1 MRVTQRYNSW
11 YNYYLPAIHARIVCK
26 PLALLPRRLPGCKN
40 EAMNQYL
47 LSVWHDEEYVVDFSS
62 EEAQRLGPQVGAF
75 NDELMAAN
83 AFIFGAGMQPASTA
97 LVMHGA
103 PNVAEVP
110 VTEGP
115 YSESN
120 KQMGGFW
127 IIQVSDDA
135 AAKEWAI
142 KAAAACEG
150 VVELRAFHGE
160 G

>member
-1 MRVTQRYNSW
+1 
-11 YNYYLPAIHARIVCK
+11 
-26 PLALLPRRLPGCKN
+26 
-40 EAMNQYL
+40 MNQYF

-62 EEAQRLGPQVGAF
+62 EDAQRLGAQVGAF
-75 NDELMAAN
+75 NEALMKAD
-83 AFIFGAGMQPASTA
+83 AFVFGGGMQPASTA

-103 PNVAEVP
+103 PNGAEVP

-135 AAKEWAI
+135 AAKQWAI

-150 VVELRAFHGE
+150 VVELRPFQS
-160 G
+160 